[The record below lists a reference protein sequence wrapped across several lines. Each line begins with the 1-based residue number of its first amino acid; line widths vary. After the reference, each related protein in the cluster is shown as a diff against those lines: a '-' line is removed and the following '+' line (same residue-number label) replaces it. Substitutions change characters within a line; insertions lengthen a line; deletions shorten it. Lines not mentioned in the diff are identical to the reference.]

1 MKLVSLLP
9 NILTISNAV
18 CGVLSIVF
26 IADYLDHSFPKEV
39 SYFIAFL
46 LIVVACVFDFL
57 DGFVARLTNSSS
69 KIGLQLDSFSDLI
82 SFSIAPSFLM
92 FDVMQNSERFMSSM
106 IEEGSLTPYFSF
118 LLIPF
123 AMYRLARFNDS
134 ISMINFQGLPT
145 PAVGLFFMGLPLL
158 PIDLTHTIIIT
169 LIIIFSF
176 LMVSSI
182 KFYSIK
188 INIRENRRF
197 LLFLLILYGIV
208 SLGLIIAK
216 IDLLSFFSISIIIY
230 VLLNLVLVI
239 FRTIGFNQS

>member
-1 MKLVSLLP
+1 MKLISLLP
-9 NILTISNAV
+9 NILTISNGI

-26 IADYLDHSFPKEV
+26 ITDYLDHSFPKEV

-46 LIVVACVFDFL
+46 LTFTACIFDFL

-82 SFSIAPSFLM
+82 SFSLAPSFLM

-106 IEEGSLTPYFSF
+106 IEEGSLIPYFSF

-134 ISMINFQGLPT
+134 ISMVNFQGLPT
-145 PAVGLFFMGLPLL
+145 PAVGLFFMGLPFL
-158 PIDLTHTIIIT
+158 PIDLNHTTIIT

-182 KFYSIK
+182 KFYSIN
-188 INIRENRRF
+188 INIKENRRF
-197 LLFLLILYGIV
+197 LLILLTLYSAV
-208 SLGLIIAK
+208 YLGFIIAK
-216 IDLLSFFSISIIIY
+216 ADLLSFFSTSIIIY
-230 VLLNLVLVI
+230 VLLNFALKI
-239 FRTIGFNQS
+239 FRTNSFN

>member
-69 KIGLQLDSFSDLI
+69 KIGLQLDSFSDLV

-106 IEEGSLTPYFSF
+106 IEEGSLIPYFSF

-188 INIRENRRF
+188 TNIRENRRF
-197 LLFLLILYGIV
+197 LLFLFIMYGIV

-230 VLLNLVLVI
+230 VLLNLILVI
-239 FRTIGFNQS
+239 FRAIGFNQS

>member
-69 KIGLQLDSFSDLI
+69 KIGLQLDSFSDLV

-92 FDVMQNSERFMSSM
+92 FDVMQNSERFMSTM

-123 AMYRLARFNDS
+123 AMYRLARFNDG

-208 SLGLIIAK
+208 SLGLIIAE

-239 FRTIGFNQS
+239 FRAIGFNQS

>member
-69 KIGLQLDSFSDLI
+69 KIGLQLDSFSDLV

-188 INIRENRRF
+188 INMRENRRF

-239 FRTIGFNQS
+239 FRAIGFNQS

>member
-239 FRTIGFNQS
+239 FRAIGFNQS

>member
-26 IADYLDHSFPKEV
+26 IADYLDHSLPKEV

-239 FRTIGFNQS
+239 FRAIGFNQS

>member
-1 MKLVSLLP
+1 
-9 NILTISNAV
+9 
-18 CGVLSIVF
+18 
-26 IADYLDHSFPKEV
+26 
-39 SYFIAFL
+39 
-46 LIVVACVFDFL
+46 
-57 DGFVARLTNSSS
+57 
-69 KIGLQLDSFSDLI
+69 
-82 SFSIAPSFLM
+82 
-92 FDVMQNSERFMSSM
+92 
-106 IEEGSLTPYFSF
+106 
-118 LLIPF
+118 
-123 AMYRLARFNDS
+123 MYRLARFNS
-134 ISMINFQGLPT
+134 GISMINFQGLPT

-158 PIDLTHTIIIT
+158 PIDLTHNIIIT

-230 VLLNLVLVI
+230 VLLNFALKI
-239 FRTIGFNQS
+239 FRTNSFN

>member
-106 IEEGSLTPYFSF
+106 IEEGSLIPYFSF

-188 INIRENRRF
+188 INMRENRRF

-239 FRTIGFNQS
+239 FRALGFNQS

>member
-188 INIRENRRF
+188 INMRENRRF

-239 FRTIGFNQS
+239 FRAIGFNQS

>member
-1 MKLVSLLP
+1 MKLISLLP
-9 NILTISNAV
+9 NILTISNGI

-26 IADYLDHSFPKEV
+26 ITDYLDHSFPKEV

-46 LIVVACVFDFL
+46 LTFTACIFDFL

-82 SFSIAPSFLM
+82 SFSLAPSFLM

-106 IEEGSLTPYFSF
+106 IEEGSLIPYFSF

-134 ISMINFQGLPT
+134 ISMVNFQGLPT
-145 PAVGLFFMGLPLL
+145 PAVGLFFMSLPFL
-158 PIDLTHTIIIT
+158 PIDLTHTIILI

-182 KFYSIK
+182 EFYSIK
-188 INIRENRRF
+188 INVKDNMR
-197 LLFLLILYGIV
+197 FLLILLVLYVIV
-208 SLGLIIAK
+208 FLGLII
-216 IDLLSFFSISIIIY
+216 IEEDLLSFFSISIIIY
-230 VLLNLVLVI
+230 VTLNLVLKI
-239 FRTIGFNQS
+239 FTRKKL

>member
-1 MKLVSLLP
+1 MKLISLLP
-9 NILTISNAV
+9 NLLTISNGI

-26 IADYLDHSFPKEV
+26 ITDYMDHTFPKEV

-46 LIVVACVFDFL
+46 LIFIACIFDFF

-92 FDVMQNSERFMSSM
+92 FDVMQNSERFMSSTL
-106 IEEGSLTPYFSF
+106 EEGSLIPYFSF

-123 AMYRLARFNDS
+123 AMYRLARFNS
-134 ISMINFQGLPT
+134 GISMINFQGLPT
-145 PAVGLFFMGLPLL
+145 PAVGLFFMSLPFLQ
-158 PIDLTHTIIIT
+158 IDLSHTILII

-182 KFYSIK
+182 EFYSIK
-188 INIRENRRF
+188 INVKDNMR
-197 LLFLLILYGIV
+197 FLLILLMLCVIV
-208 SLGLIIAK
+208 FLGLII
-216 IDLLSFFSISIIIY
+216 IEEDLLSFFSISIIIY
-230 VLLNLVLVI
+230 VTLNLVLKI
-239 FRTIGFNQS
+239 FTRKKL

>member
-69 KIGLQLDSFSDLI
+69 KIGLQLDSFSDLV

-92 FDVMQNSERFMSSM
+92 FDVMQNSERFMSSI
-106 IEEGSLTPYFSF
+106 IEEGSLIPYFSF

-188 INIRENRRF
+188 TNIRENRRF
-197 LLFLLILYGIV
+197 LLFLLIMYGIV

-230 VLLNLVLVI
+230 VLLNLILVI
-239 FRTIGFNQS
+239 FRAIGFNQS

>member
-69 KIGLQLDSFSDLI
+69 KIGLQLDSFSDLV

-92 FDVMQNSERFMSSM
+92 FDVMQNSERFMSSI
-106 IEEGSLTPYFSF
+106 IEEGSLIPYFSF
-118 LLIPF
+118 LLIQF
-123 AMYRLARFNDS
+123 AMYRLARFKDS
-134 ISMINFQGLPT
+134 ISLINFQGLPT

-188 INIRENRRF
+188 TNIRENRRF
-197 LLFLLILYGIV
+197 LLFLFIMYGIV

-239 FRTIGFNQS
+239 FRAIGFNQS

>member
-1 MKLVSLLP
+1 
-9 NILTISNAV
+9 
-18 CGVLSIVF
+18 
-26 IADYLDHSFPKEV
+26 
-39 SYFIAFL
+39 
-46 LIVVACVFDFL
+46 
-57 DGFVARLTNSSS
+57 
-69 KIGLQLDSFSDLI
+69 
-82 SFSIAPSFLM
+82 
-92 FDVMQNSERFMSSM
+92 
-106 IEEGSLTPYFSF
+106 
-118 LLIPF
+118 
-123 AMYRLARFNDS
+123 
-134 ISMINFQGLPT
+134 MINFQGLPT

-197 LLFLLILYGIV
+197 LFFLLILYGIV

-239 FRTIGFNQS
+239 FRAIGFNQS

>member
-69 KIGLQLDSFSDLI
+69 KIGLQLDSFSDLV

-106 IEEGSLTPYFSF
+106 IEEGSLIPYFSF

-134 ISMINFQGLPT
+134 ISMINFKGLPT

-188 INIRENRRF
+188 INMRENRRF
-197 LLFLLILYGIV
+197 LLFLLIMYGIL
-208 SLGLIIAK
+208 SLGLIIAQ

-239 FRTIGFNQS
+239 FRAIGFNQS

>member
-69 KIGLQLDSFSDLI
+69 KIGLQLDSFSDLV

-106 IEEGSLTPYFSF
+106 IEEGSLIPYFSF

-188 INIRENRRF
+188 TNIRENRRF
-197 LLFLLILYGIV
+197 LLFLLIMYGIV
-208 SLGLIIAK
+208 SLGLIIAQ

-230 VLLNLVLVI
+230 VLLNLILVI
-239 FRTIGFNQS
+239 FRAIGFNQS

>member
-106 IEEGSLTPYFSF
+106 IEEGSLIPYFSF

-188 INIRENRRF
+188 INMRENRRF

>member
-69 KIGLQLDSFSDLI
+69 KIGLQLDSFSDLV

-106 IEEGSLTPYFSF
+106 IEEGSLIPYFSF

-188 INIRENRRF
+188 TNIRENRRF
-197 LLFLLILYGIV
+197 LLFLLIMYGIV

-230 VLLNLVLVI
+230 VLLNLILVI
-239 FRTIGFNQS
+239 FRAIGFNQS